1 MQQPQT
7 QKSSTPIEGNTL
19 PVTGPVELD
28 ARLLALV
35 SGAGPNGGWSSLC
48 GPNGGWR

>member
-7 QKSSTPIEGNTL
+7 HTSSTPSTVNTT
-19 PVTGPVELD
+19 PVTGPVEID
-28 ARLLALV
+28 VRLLALV
-35 SGAGPNGGWSSLC
+35 SGAGPNGGWSTLC

>member
-7 QKSSTPIEGNTL
+7 QTSSTPIEVGTP

-28 ARLLALV
+28 AKLLALV
-35 SGAGPNGGWSSLC
+35 SGAGPHGGWSTLC
-48 GPNGGWR
+48 GPHGGWY